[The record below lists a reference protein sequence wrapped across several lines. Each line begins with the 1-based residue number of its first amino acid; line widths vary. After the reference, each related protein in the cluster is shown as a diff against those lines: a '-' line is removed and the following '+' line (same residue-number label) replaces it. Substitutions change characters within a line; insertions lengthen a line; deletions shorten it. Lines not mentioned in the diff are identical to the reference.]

1 MVDQVAMSYVLGA
14 TGPVDVGDYEL
25 TSGNV
30 VEALLHQVY
39 VVLTDTAVQDEYF
52 KLTARTV
59 FDRMVQ
65 GTADPQL
72 LLQALARGGA
82 ERRLLVHSFDPAEQD
97 LLAGT
102 LVAGEHTSADAG
114 GPQVGLYLNDN
125 TGAKMSYFLRTDVD
139 VHETSC
145 RNGVQTIT
153 GTATFRSEAPKD
165 AATSL
170 PSYITGGGDYGID
183 PGHQLVALRIYGPV
197 GGTIDALSLD
207 GEDLGKVRTVD
218 HDGRPVATVYP
229 YLAPQQTEE
238 VGWTV
243 TSGPG
248 QAGDTE
254 ISVTPGVE
262 PTETS
267 STVRSSC

>member
-1 MVDQVAMSYVLGA
+1 MKARWEQRFDDRVDGVLMVDQVAMSYVLGA
-14 TGPVDVGDYEL
+14 TGPVEVGDYEL

-59 FDRMVQ
+59 FDRWSGARPTPSV
-65 GTADPQL
+65 

-102 LVAGEHTSADAG
+102 LVAGEHTSADAD

-139 VHETSC
+139 VRRDLVPERRPDDHGHGDVPLGGAEGRGDVAAVVRHRRRRLRHRPRSPARRAADLRPGRRHHRRAC
-145 RNGVQTIT
+145 HW
-153 GTATFRSEAPKD
+153 TAR
-165 AATSL
+165 
-170 PSYITGGGDYGID
+170 
-183 PGHQLVALRIYGPV
+183 
-197 GGTIDALSLD
+197 
-207 GEDLGKVRTVD
+207 
-218 HDGRPVATVYP
+218 
-229 YLAPQQTEE
+229 
-238 VGWTV
+238 
-243 TSGPG
+243 TSGRCARSTTT
-248 QAGDTE
+248 AGR
-254 ISVTPGVE
+254 SRPSTP
-262 PTETS
+262 TS
-267 STVRSSC
+267 RRSRPRRSAGR